1 MDGGLSLNC
10 VGAAVWAVQA
20 STLLL
25 VGDAYGRNSA
35 QVELVLGRLRELPPR
50 GWKSLEVA
58 HARAKTIDA
67 AQDALATVLTTA
79 GLRPSW
85 FELRATVKT
94 IAEKAAADY
103 AALTHEAPR
112 TIEHVA
118 SVNAWDGQHE
128 KSSLEVLAPEHE
140 RAFMDAA
147 CDALGVVLIRAY
159 VSEPEFAR
167 FWAAYELVFADLP

>member
-1 MDGGLSLNC
+1 
-10 VGAAVWAVQA
+10 
-20 STLLL
+20 

-35 QVELVLGRLRELPPR
+35 QVTLVLDRLRNLPPK
-50 GWKSLEVA
+50 GWKALEDA
-58 HARAKTIDA
+58 HAKSTTIDA
-67 AQDALATVLTTA
+67 AQDALSTVLTTA
-79 GLRPSW
+79 GLRQSW
-85 FELRATVKT
+85 FGLRATVKT

-128 KSSLEVLAPEHE
+128 ASKLEVLAPVHG

-147 CDALGVVLIRAY
+147 CDALGVVLIRPY
-159 VSEPEFAR
+159 VGEKDFAR
-167 FWAAYELVFADLP
+167 FWKDYERVFGETASGRV

>member
-1 MDGGLSLNC
+1 MAD
-10 VGAAVWAVQA
+10 V
-20 STLLL
+20 
-25 VGDAYGRNSA
+25 YGRNSA
-35 QVELVLGRLRELPPR
+35 EVTLVLDRLRDLAPK

-58 HARAKTIDA
+58 HAKSKTIDA

-79 GLRPSW
+79 GLRQSW
-85 FELRATVKT
+85 FELRATVKK

-128 KSSLEVLAPEHE
+128 ASSLEVLGPEHG

-147 CDALGVVLIRAY
+147 CDALGVILIRPY
-159 VSEPEFAR
+159 VGEQDFAR
-167 FWAAYELVFADLP
+167 FWKGYEPVLGALI

>member
-1 MDGGLSLNC
+1 
-10 VGAAVWAVQA
+10 
-20 STLLL
+20 

-35 QVELVLGRLRELPPR
+35 QVEQVLDRLRDLPPK
-50 GWKSLEVA
+50 GWKALEVA
-58 HARAKTIDA
+58 HAKSTTIDA

-118 SVNAWDGQHE
+118 SVNAWDGRHE
-128 KSSLEVLAPEHE
+128 ASRLEVLAPEHG

-147 CDALGVVLIRAY
+147 CDALGVVLIRPY
-159 VSEPEFAR
+159 VGEQEFAR
-167 FWAAYELVFADLP
+167 FWAAYEPAIGALR